1 MLDPPWKRPPA
12 PDGKYLVI
20 TRSDSET
27 FSNTSPFLI
36 KKTIDSAVGGEVAE
50 CKKTRDGNLLIK
62 TKNNLQAEKLMKL
75 TTMPGNIP
83 IQVSEHRSLNS
94 CKGVIYCNDLRGIEE
109 AEILENLKSQKVIEV
124 HKITKRASF
133 GVTSETGLIILTYS
147 LLTLPETINIGYEK
161 INVRPYI
168 PQPMRCM
175 NCMRIGHIA
184 KFCKREGSCLKC
196 SRKIHTDAMTGE
208 ECQETP
214 CCINCLENK
223 YPNTNHIPR
232 DRKCPVFITHQ
243 EVQAIK
249 TLQKVDNR
257 KAWSIYKQRHQHDG
271 SLYSTVAKST
281 QIQANQEQKVQ
292 QNLAEPSPPTTQEQP
307 STSNQRKVIKYDDD
321 DEMSTSSI
329 SSEKNPNDKSNP
341 NCLVY
346 PKNLTKREKR
356 ILKND
361 GSKSPIQ
368 TRSKVKKI

>member
-1 MLDPPWKRPPA
+1 MLDPLWKRPPT

-62 TKNNLQAEKLMKL
+62 TKNNLQAEKLIKL
-75 TTMPGNIP
+75 TTMPGKIP
-83 IQVSEHRSLNS
+83 IQVSEHRSLNY

-147 LLTLPETINIGYEK
+147 LLTLPETINTGYEK

-196 SRKIHTDAMTGE
+196 SHKIHTDAMTGE
-208 ECQETP
+208 ECQEIP
-214 CCINCLENK
+214 CCINCNENK
-223 YPNTNHIPR
+223 YPNTNHLPM
-232 DRKCPVFITHQ
+232 
-243 EVQAIK
+243 
-249 TLQKVDNR
+249 
-257 KAWSIYKQRHQHDG
+257 S
-271 SLYSTVAKST
+271 SLYNSQGSTCDKNVTKS
-281 QIQANQEQKVQ
+281 
-292 QNLAEPSPPTTQEQP
+292 
-307 STSNQRKVIKYDDD
+307 
-321 DEMSTSSI
+321 
-329 SSEKNPNDKSNP
+329 
-341 NCLVY
+341 
-346 PKNLTKREKR
+346 
-356 ILKND
+356 
-361 GSKSPIQ
+361 
-368 TRSKVKKI
+368 